1 MLLNKKSNDTEY
13 NKQNSISYLF
23 NFLIINDLV
32 GSILNYTFKMTK
44 NTKVNSAI
52 LIIGNE
58 ILSGRTQDTNTS
70 TLATWLNSIGVKV
83 GEVRV
88 IPDIEKTIIDTLNT
102 LRTTYD
108 YVFTTGGIGPTHD
121 DITAESVSKAFGLKY
136 EIHKEAYKILEAYY
150 KPGEFNE
157 GRQKMVWMPENAN
170 LILNPTSGA
179 PGFNVENVFCL
190 PGVPSILKSMLG
202 GLTNRIVGG
211 KPILSLTISLRTVES
226 EIANALTKVQDDNK
240 DVEIGS
246 YPFFQAGKL
255 GVSIVIRS
263 EEQLKIDNCNSQIL
277 KFVNAKKIEVVER

>member
-1 MLLNKKSNDTEY
+1 MN
-13 NKQNSISYLF
+13 
-23 NFLIINDLV
+23 
-32 GSILNYTFKMTK
+32 K
-44 NTKVNSAI
+44 NTKVNASI

-70 TLATWLNSIGVKV
+70 TLAVWLNSIGVKV

-88 IPDIEKTIIDTLNT
+88 IPDIENIIIDALNK

-108 YVFTTGGIGPTHD
+108 YVFTSGGIGPTHD

-136 EIHKEAYKILEAYY
+136 EIHKEAFKILESYY
-150 KPGEFNE
+150 KKGEFNE

-179 PGFNVENVFCL
+179 PGFSVENVFCL

-202 GLTNRIVGG
+202 GLTNSIVGG

-226 EIANALTKVQDDNK
+226 EIANSLTKVQDDNK

-246 YPFFQAGKL
+246 YPFFKAGKL

-263 EEQLKIDNCNSQIL
+263 EDQSKIDICNSQIL
-277 KFVNAKKIEVVER
+277 EFVKKKKIEIVERL

>member
-1 MLLNKKSNDTEY
+1 
-13 NKQNSISYLF
+13 
-23 NFLIINDLV
+23 
-32 GSILNYTFKMTK
+32 MTK
-44 NTKVNSAI
+44 NTKVNAAI

-70 TLATWLNSIGVKV
+70 TLANWLNSIGVKV
-83 GEVRV
+83 NEVRV
-88 IPDIEKTIIDTLNT
+88 IPDIEKKIINT
-102 LRTTYD
+102 LKELKKEND

-157 GRQKMVWMPENAN
+157 GRQKMVWMPENAE

-179 PGFNVENVFCL
+179 PGFSVKNVFCL

-202 GLTNRIVGG
+202 GLKNRIVGG
-211 KPILSLTISLRTVES
+211 EPILSHTISLRTVES
-226 EIANALTKVQDDNK
+226 EIANSLTKVQDQNK

-246 YPFFQAGKL
+246 YPFFHAGKL
-255 GVSIVIRS
+255 GVSIVMRS
-263 EEQLKIDNCNSQIL
+263 ENQSKIDTCNTQIL
-277 KFVNAKKIEVVER
+277 EFVKQKKIEIVDR

>member
-1 MLLNKKSNDTEY
+1 
-13 NKQNSISYLF
+13 
-23 NFLIINDLV
+23 
-32 GSILNYTFKMTK
+32 MTK
-44 NTKVNSAI
+44 NTKVNAAI
-52 LIIGNE
+52 IIIGNE

-88 IPDIEKTIIDTLNT
+88 IPDVEQTIVNVLNL
-102 LRTTYD
+102 LRSEYN

-121 DITAESVSKAFGLKY
+121 DITAQSVSKAFGIKY

-179 PGFNVENVFCL
+179 PGFSVGNVFCL

-202 GLTNRIVGG
+202 GLKNEIVGG
-211 KPILSLTISLRTVES
+211 KPILSLTVSLKTVES
-226 EIANALTKVQDDNK
+226 EIADSLTKVQNDNQ

-246 YPFFQAGKL
+246 YPFFHAGKL

-263 EEQLKIDNCNSQIL
+263 EDQYKIDECSSQIL
-277 KFVNAKKIEVVER
+277 KFVNKKNIELVDR

>member
-1 MLLNKKSNDTEY
+1 
-13 NKQNSISYLF
+13 
-23 NFLIINDLV
+23 
-32 GSILNYTFKMTK
+32 MTK
-44 NTKVNSAI
+44 NTKVNAAI

-83 GEVRV
+83 GEVRI
-88 IPDIEKTIIDTLNT
+88 IPDIEKTIIEKINI
-102 LRTTYD
+102 LRAAYD
-108 YVFTTGGIGPTHD
+108 YIFTTGGIGPTHD

-136 EIHKEAYKILEAYY
+136 KIHKEAFKILETYY

-226 EIANALTKVQDDNK
+226 EIANSLTKVQNDNK

-263 EEQLKIDNCNSQIL
+263 EDQFKIDNCNSQIL
-277 KFVNAKKIEVVER
+277 EFVNEKKIEVVDR

>member
-1 MLLNKKSNDTEY
+1 M
-13 NKQNSISYLF
+13 I
-23 NFLIINDLV
+23 
-32 GSILNYTFKMTK
+32 K
-44 NTKVNSAI
+44 NTKVNAAI

-83 GEVRV
+83 NEVRV
-88 IPDIEKTIIDTLNT
+88 VPDDEKIIIDTLNL
-102 LRTTYD
+102 LRKSYN

-121 DITAESVSKAFGLKY
+121 DITAESVSKAFNRKY
-136 EIHKEAYKILEAYY
+136 QIHKEAFKLLEAYY

-157 GRQKMVWMPENAN
+157 GRQKMVWMPEGAE

-179 PGFNVENVFCL
+179 PGFNVDNVFCL

-202 GLTNRIVGG
+202 GLKNKIVGG
-211 KPILSLTISLRTVES
+211 EPILSHTISLRTVES
-226 EIANALTKVQDDNK
+226 EIANSLTKVQEQNK

-246 YPFFQAGKL
+246 YPFFHAGKL

-263 EEQLKIDNCNSQIL
+263 ENQSKIDECNSQIL
-277 KFVNAKKIEVVER
+277 EFVNEKKIELVER

>member
-1 MLLNKKSNDTEY
+1 MSKK
-13 NKQNSISYLF
+13 
-23 NFLIINDLV
+23 
-32 GSILNYTFKMTK
+32 
-44 NTKVNSAI
+44 TKVNAAI

-83 GEVRV
+83 NEVRV
-88 IPDIEKTIIDTLNT
+88 IPDIEKKIIETLDV
-102 LRTTYD
+102 LRKTNN

-121 DITAESVSKAFGLKY
+121 DITAESVSKAFNLKY
-136 EIHKEAYKILEAYY
+136 KIHEEGFKILEAYY

-157 GRQKMVWMPENAN
+157 GRQKMIWMPENAK

-179 PGFNVENVFCL
+179 PGFSVENVFCL

-202 GLTNRIVGG
+202 GLKNEIVGG
-211 KPILSLTISLRTVES
+211 EPILSKTISLRTIES
-226 EIANALTKVQDDNK
+226 EIANSLTKVQDQNK

-263 EEQLKIDNCNSQIL
+263 EDQSKIDNCNSQIL
-277 KFVNAKKIEVVER
+277 EFVNQKKIEVVDR

>member
-1 MLLNKKSNDTEY
+1 MM
-13 NKQNSISYLF
+13 Q
-23 NFLIINDLV
+23 
-32 GSILNYTFKMTK
+32 
-44 NTKVNSAI
+44 NTKFNAAI

-70 TLATWLNSIGVKV
+70 TIAQWLNLIGVKV
-83 GEVRV
+83 NEVRV
-88 IPDIEKTIIDTLNT
+88 IPDIENTIVETVNH
-102 LRTTYD
+102 LRKVND

-121 DITAESVSKAFGLKY
+121 DITAQSISKAFNLVY
-136 EIHKEAYKILEAYY
+136 EIHKEAFKILESYY
-150 KPGEFNE
+150 KVGEFNE
-157 GRQKMVWMPENAN
+157 GRQKMAWMPREAN

-202 GLTNRIVGG
+202 GLKDKIIGG
-211 KPILSLTISLRTVES
+211 DPILSHTISLKTVES
-226 EIANALTKVQDDNK
+226 EIAYSLTTVQDNNK

-263 EEQLKIDNCNSQIL
+263 EDQIKIDKCSSEVL
-277 KFVNAKKIEVVER
+277 EFVNKKKIQLIVR

>member
-1 MLLNKKSNDTEY
+1 
-13 NKQNSISYLF
+13 
-23 NFLIINDLV
+23 
-32 GSILNYTFKMTK
+32 MTK
-44 NTKVNSAI
+44 NTKVNAAI

-102 LRTTYD
+102 LRSTYD

-136 EIHKEAYKILEAYY
+136 EIHKEAYKILETYY
-150 KPGEFNE
+150 KAGEFNE

-202 GLTNRIVGG
+202 GLTNRIIGG

-263 EEQLKIDNCNSQIL
+263 EDQLKIDNCNSQIL
-277 KFVNAKKIEVVER
+277 AFVNEKKIEVVDR

>member
-1 MLLNKKSNDTEY
+1 MIKE
-13 NKQNSISYLF
+13 
-23 NFLIINDLV
+23 
-32 GSILNYTFKMTK
+32 
-44 NTKVNSAI
+44 TKVNAAI

-88 IPDIEKTIIDTLNT
+88 IPDFEETIISTLNH
-102 LRTTYD
+102 LRKVYN

-121 DITAESVSKAFGLKY
+121 DITAESVSKAFGLNY
-136 EIHKEAYKILEAYY
+136 EIHQEAYKILEAYY
-150 KPGEFNE
+150 KPGEFNK
-157 GRQKMVWMPENAN
+157 GRQKMVWMPSNAN

-179 PGFNVENVFCL
+179 PGFNVENVYCL

-202 GLTNRIVGG
+202 GLKNDIIGG
-211 KPILSLTISLRTVES
+211 DPIISKTISLRTVES
-226 EIANALTKVQDDNK
+226 EIADSLTKVQNESK

-255 GVSIVIRS
+255 GVSIVLRS
-263 EEQLKIDNCNSQIL
+263 EDQNKIDECNAKIL
-277 KFVNAKKIEVVER
+277 EFVNEKKIEIVER